1 MYVCMYIICMYI
13 YIYIHII
20 LYAYIY
26 IYIGE
31 NLAFSRER
39 KEMRD
44 NFDKDAKAMKRQ
56 IEILQV
62 SLYVGVTPEE
72 AASNTSS
79 GCC

>member
-1 MYVCMYIICMYI
+1 MYVYILYVCI

-20 LYAYIY
+20 LYAY

-62 SLYVGVTPEE
+62 SLYVGVTPQET
-72 AASNTSS
+72 ASNTLR
-79 GCC
+79 GCYECCP

>member
-1 MYVCMYIICMYI
+1 MYVYILYVCI

-20 LYAYIY
+20 LYTY

>member
-1 MYVCMYIICMYI
+1 MYVYIYIHTYNIIYI
-13 YIYIHII
+13 YIY
-20 LYAYIY
+20 A
-26 IYIGE
+26 GE

-62 SLYVGVTPEE
+62 SLYVGVTPHE
-72 AASNTSS
+72 AASNTSR